1 MTAALRVSDE
11 LAAWVRRTSA
21 RAGLDEIA
29 AGFAAGEIETVPAAR
44 RHMIAGQQPS
54 PDQAFRRRYGFWE
67 KVGRPDRRSPDR
79 QRDYE
84 RRHRLAW
91 SGPLPGFLAARLTV
105 ADMAVAR
112 IVADEHLARKHCD
125 LSIYEIARRA
135 GMCRKTAKRALCR
148 LRTEKLISIEERPI
162 KGRKNL
168 TNIVRVVSR
177 EWLCWLEK
185 RTARRPASGFTGG
198 HLVAPTD
205 TPVKQVAHVQLE
217 RPQDGGRGRPSPL
230 ITGWQRD

>member
-11 LAAWVRRTSA
+11 LAAWVRRTST

-29 AGFAAGEIETVPAAR
+29 AGFAAGEIETVPAAHH
-44 RHMIAGQQPS
+44 HMVAGRQPS
-54 PDQAFRRRYGFWE
+54 PDQAFRRRFGFWE
-67 KVGRPDRRSPDR
+67 KLGRPDRRSPDR

-125 LSIYEIARRA
+125 LSIYEISRRA

-162 KGRKNL
+162 KGRKSL
-168 TNIVRVVSR
+168 TNVVRVISAA
-177 EWLCWLEK
+177 WLCWLEK
-185 RTARRPASGFTGG
+185 RNPRPMTNSIGG

-205 TPVKQVAHVQLE
+205 TNLNKMRIRILKGRKKSGEEGEIPQVAGS
-217 RPQDGGRGRPSPL
+217 RNS
-230 ITGWQRD
+230 T